1 MTRAVVVGEEVGDVA
16 ADADRQEDVG
26 EHRPEP
32 VAVAAGLQ
40 KEVGPRRCW
49 CACGVNMVTHISPM
63 GETRLLA
70 RSSASAVSSASST
83 ARRCFFF
90 RHVDEVPPRPVRRYC
105 ADAPAARSRARRRG
119 WSRTPCS
126 PDRRPPRICRVDVD
140 DRHRLRLVDDE
151 VPAVFQR
158 NGALRQLVK
167 LLGDAVFAQHL
178 PLALVERDLA
188 LAHVCPHPR
197 ELHHPLVGRLVAHI
211 DARDAAAETV
221 AHDLEGKI
229 EFAVHHVADGRRPG
243 RLLPPNSTPV
253 SDIPIQS

>member
-1 MTRAVVVGEEVGDVA
+1 MKSHRDQSADIAQTHLPRDLARGDEVGLVHRALQIDVPHEFA
-16 ADADRQEDVG
+16 
-26 EHRPEP
+26 
-32 VAVAAGLQ
+32 
-40 KEVGPRRCW
+40 
-49 CACGVNMVTHISPM
+49 
-63 GETRLLA
+63 
-70 RSSASAVSSASST
+70 
-83 ARRCFFF
+83 
-90 RHVDEVPPRPVRRYC
+90 
-105 ADAPAARSRARRRG
+105 
-119 WSRTPCS
+119 
-126 PDRRPPRICRVDVD
+126 RVDVD